1 MQSNGT
7 RIQAYLQRGMSAS
20 PVQKLFLLSN
30 LLLIAL
36 LLALLVALVMSFTDV
51 KSGAKAI
58 SRTST
63 PVAARLS
70 WNWFKGTAVTAPIVE
85 VDSRDLADANAK
97 AKLLGVML
105 SESASLATISL
116 NGRPE
121 QVYRVGDKLGS
132 SIVIKQMEAFRIIVE
147 QNGARRQILL
157 KKPDDVMQI
166 EQSPESESESDSGN
180 QTTNE
185 GFAMANMFGALPVKV
200 DNYGSGFKLNK
211 LSDEMKMLADIE
223 DGDVVVDIGGTGVQ
237 ELMSDPAEWIKY
249 SSETSLP
256 VTVIRNGEE
265 VVVYVNAASLSAK
278 MLPKLGLNQ

>member
-1 MQSNGT
+1 MLSNGAK
-7 RIQAYLQRGMSAS
+7 IQTYLQRGMSAS
-20 PVQKLFLLSN
+20 PVQKLLLLSN

-70 WNWFKGTAVTAPIVE
+70 WNWFKGTAVTAPIIE

-166 EQSPESESESDSGN
+166 EQSPESESDSGN

-265 VVVYVNAASLSAK
+265 VVIYVNAASLSAK

>member
-1 MQSNGT
+1 MLSNGT

-20 PVQKLFLLSN
+20 PVQKLLLLSN
-30 LLLIAL
+30 VLLIAL
-36 LLALLVALVMSFTDV
+36 LLALLVALVMSFTDI

-70 WNWFKGTAVTAPIVE
+70 WNWFNGTAVTAPIVE
-85 VDSRDLADANAK
+85 VDSRDLADANVK
-97 AKLLGVML
+97 AKLLGVIL

-132 SIVIKQMEAFRIIVE
+132 SIVIKQMQAFRIIVE
-147 QNGARRQILL
+147 QNGVRRQILL

-166 EQSPESESESDSGN
+166 EQSSENDSGN
-180 QTTNE
+180 QTADE

-237 ELMSDPAEWIKY
+237 ELMSDPAEWVKY

>member
-1 MQSNGT
+1 MLSNGT

-20 PVQKLFLLSN
+20 PVQKLLLLSN
-30 LLLIAL
+30 VLLIAL
-36 LLALLVALVMSFTDV
+36 LLALLVALVMSFTDI

-58 SRTST
+58 SRTSS

-70 WNWFKGTAVTAPIVE
+70 WNWFNGTAVTAPIVE
-85 VDSRDLADANAK
+85 VDSRDLADANVK

-132 SIVIKQMEAFRIIVE
+132 SIVIKQMQAFRIIVE
-147 QNGARRQILL
+147 QNGVRRQILL

-166 EQSPESESESDSGN
+166 EQSSESESDSGS
-180 QTTNE
+180 QTTDE

-237 ELMSDPAEWIKY
+237 ELMSDPAEWVKY

>member
-1 MQSNGT
+1 MLSNGT

-20 PVQKLFLLSN
+20 PVKKLLLLSN
-30 LLLIAL
+30 VLLIAL
-36 LLALLVALVMSFTDV
+36 LLALLVALVMSFTDI

-70 WNWFKGTAVTAPIVE
+70 WNWFNGTAVTAPIVE

-132 SIVIKQMEAFRIIVE
+132 SIVIKQMQAFRIIVE
-147 QNGARRQILL
+147 QNGVRRQILL

-166 EQSPESESESDSGN
+166 EQSSESESDSGS
-180 QTTNE
+180 QTTDE

-237 ELMSDPAEWIKY
+237 ELMSDPAEWVKY

>member
-7 RIQAYLQRGMSAS
+7 RLQAYLQRGMSAS

-70 WNWFKGTAVTAPIVE
+70 WNWFKGTAVTAPIIE

-157 KKPDDVMQI
+157 KKPDDVMQV
-166 EQSPESESESDSGN
+166 EQSPESESDSGN

-265 VVVYVNAASLSAK
+265 VVVYVNAASLAAK

>member
-1 MQSNGT
+1 MLSNGT

-20 PVQKLFLLSN
+20 PVQKLLLLSN
-30 LLLIAL
+30 VLLIAL
-36 LLALLVALVMSFTDV
+36 LLALLVALVMSFTDI

-70 WNWFKGTAVTAPIVE
+70 WNWFNGTAVTAPIVE
-85 VDSRDLADANAK
+85 VDSRDLADANVK
-97 AKLLGVML
+97 AKLLGVIL

-132 SIVIKQMEAFRIIVE
+132 SIVIKQMQAFRIIVE
-147 QNGARRQILL
+147 QNGVRRQILL

-166 EQSPESESESDSGN
+166 EQSSESDSGN
-180 QTTNE
+180 QTADE

-237 ELMSDPAEWIKY
+237 ELMSDPAEWVKY

>member
-1 MQSNGT
+1 MLSNGT

-20 PVQKLFLLSN
+20 PVKKLLLLSN
-30 LLLIAL
+30 VLLIAL
-36 LLALLVALVMSFTDV
+36 LLALLVALVMSFTDI

-58 SRTST
+58 SRTSS

-70 WNWFKGTAVTAPIVE
+70 WNWFNGTAVTAPIVE
-85 VDSRDLADANAK
+85 VDSRDLADANVK

-132 SIVIKQMEAFRIIVE
+132 SIVIKQMQAFRIIVE
-147 QNGARRQILL
+147 QNGVRRQILL

-166 EQSPESESESDSGN
+166 EQSSESESDSGS
-180 QTTNE
+180 QTTDE

-237 ELMSDPAEWIKY
+237 ELMSDPAEWVKY

>member
-1 MQSNGT
+1 MLSNGT

-20 PVQKLFLLSN
+20 PVQKLLLLSN
-30 LLLIAL
+30 VLLIAL
-36 LLALLVALVMSFTDV
+36 LLALLVALVMSFTDI

-70 WNWFKGTAVTAPIVE
+70 WNWFNGTAVTAPIVE
-85 VDSRDLADANAK
+85 VDSRDLADANVK

-132 SIVIKQMEAFRIIVE
+132 SIVIKQMQAFRIIVE
-147 QNGARRQILL
+147 QNGVRRQILL

-166 EQSPESESESDSGN
+166 EQSSESDSGN
-180 QTTNE
+180 QTADE

-237 ELMSDPAEWIKY
+237 ELMSDPAEWVKY

>member
-1 MQSNGT
+1 MLSNGT

-20 PVQKLFLLSN
+20 PVQKLLLLSN
-30 LLLIAL
+30 VLLIAL
-36 LLALLVALVMSFTDV
+36 LLALLVALVMSFTDI

-70 WNWFKGTAVTAPIVE
+70 WNWFNGTAVTAPIVE
-85 VDSRDLADANAK
+85 VDSRDLADANVK

-132 SIVIKQMEAFRIIVE
+132 SIVIKQMQAFRIIVE
-147 QNGARRQILL
+147 QNGVRRQILL

-166 EQSPESESESDSGN
+166 EQSSESESDSGS
-180 QTTNE
+180 QTTDE

-237 ELMSDPAEWIKY
+237 ELMSDPAEWVKY

>member
-1 MQSNGT
+1 MLSNGT

-20 PVQKLFLLSN
+20 PVQKLLLLSN
-30 LLLIAL
+30 VLLIAL
-36 LLALLVALVMSFTDV
+36 LLALLVALVMSFTDI

-70 WNWFKGTAVTAPIVE
+70 WNWFNGTAVTAPIVE
-85 VDSRDLADANAK
+85 VDSRDLADANVK

-132 SIVIKQMEAFRIIVE
+132 SIVIKQMQAFRIIVE
-147 QNGARRQILL
+147 QNGVRWQILL

-166 EQSPESESESDSGN
+166 EQSSESESDSGS
-180 QTTNE
+180 QTTDE

-237 ELMSDPAEWIKY
+237 ELMSDPAEWVKY

>member
-7 RIQAYLQRGMSAS
+7 RLQAYLQRGMSAS

-36 LLALLVALVMSFTDV
+36 LLALLIALVMSFTDV

-70 WNWFKGTAVTAPIVE
+70 WNWFKGTAVTAPIIE

-132 SIVIKQMEAFRIIVE
+132 SIVIKQMQAFRIIVE
-147 QNGARRQILL
+147 QNGVRRQILL

-166 EQSPESESESDSGN
+166 EQSSESESDSGS
-180 QTTNE
+180 QTTDE

>member
-1 MQSNGT
+1 MLSNGT

-20 PVQKLFLLSN
+20 PVQKLLLLSN

-51 KSGAKAI
+51 KPGAKAI
-58 SRTST
+58 SRTSS
-63 PVAARLS
+63 PVAASLS
-70 WNWFKGTAVTAPIVE
+70 WNWFNGTAVTAPIVE
-85 VDSRDLADANAK
+85 VDSRDLADANVK
-97 AKLLGVML
+97 AKLLGVIL

-132 SIVIKQMEAFRIIVE
+132 SIVIKQMQAFRIIVE
-147 QNGARRQILL
+147 QNGVRRQILL

-166 EQSPESESESDSGN
+166 EQSAESESDSGS
-180 QTTNE
+180 QTTDE

-237 ELMSDPAEWIKY
+237 ELMSDPAEWVKY

>member
-1 MQSNGT
+1 MLSNGT

-20 PVQKLFLLSN
+20 PVKKLLLLSN
-30 LLLIAL
+30 VLLIAL
-36 LLALLVALVMSFTDV
+36 LLALLVALVMSFTDI

-58 SRTST
+58 SRTSS

-70 WNWFKGTAVTAPIVE
+70 WNWFNGTAVTAPIVE
-85 VDSRDLADANAK
+85 VDSRDLADATVK

-132 SIVIKQMEAFRIIVE
+132 SIVIKQMQAFRIIVE
-147 QNGARRQILL
+147 QNGVRRQILL

-166 EQSPESESESDSGN
+166 EQSSESESDSGS
-180 QTTNE
+180 QTTDE

-237 ELMSDPAEWIKY
+237 ELMSDPAEWVKY

>member
-7 RIQAYLQRGMSAS
+7 RLQAYLQRGMSAS

-70 WNWFKGTAVTAPIVE
+70 WNWFNGTAVTAPIVE
-85 VDSRDLADANAK
+85 VDSRDLADANVK
-97 AKLLGVML
+97 AKLLGVIL

-132 SIVIKQMEAFRIIVE
+132 SIVIKQMQAFRIIVE
-147 QNGARRQILL
+147 QNGVRRQILL

-166 EQSPESESESDSGN
+166 EQSSESESDSGS
-180 QTTNE
+180 QTTDE

-237 ELMSDPAEWIKY
+237 ELMSDPAEWVKY

>member
-1 MQSNGT
+1 
-7 RIQAYLQRGMSAS
+7 
-20 PVQKLFLLSN
+20 
-30 LLLIAL
+30 
-36 LLALLVALVMSFTDV
+36 
-51 KSGAKAI
+51 
-58 SRTST
+58 
-63 PVAARLS
+63 VAARLS
-70 WNWFKGTAVTAPIVE
+70 WNWFKGTAVTAPIIE

-105 SESASLATISL
+105 SDSTSLATISL

-166 EQSPESESESDSGN
+166 EQSPESESDSGN

-237 ELMSDPAEWIKY
+237 ELMSDPAEWVKY

>member
-1 MQSNGT
+1 MLSNGT

-20 PVQKLFLLSN
+20 PVQKLLLLSN
-30 LLLIAL
+30 VLLIAL
-36 LLALLVALVMSFTDV
+36 LLALLVALVMSFTDI

-70 WNWFKGTAVTAPIVE
+70 WNWFNGTAVTAPIVE
-85 VDSRDLADANAK
+85 VDSRDLADANVK
-97 AKLLGVML
+97 AKLLGVIL

-132 SIVIKQMEAFRIIVE
+132 SIVIKQMQAFRIIVE
-147 QNGARRQILL
+147 QNGVRRQILL

-166 EQSPESESESDSGN
+166 EQSSESESDSGS
-180 QTTNE
+180 QTTDE

-237 ELMSDPAEWIKY
+237 ELMSDPAEWVKY

>member
-7 RIQAYLQRGMSAS
+7 RLQAYLQRGMSAS
-20 PVQKLFLLSN
+20 PVQKLLLLSN
-30 LLLIAL
+30 VLLIAL

-51 KSGAKAI
+51 KSGAKVI

-70 WNWFKGTAVTAPIVE
+70 WNWFKGTAVTAPIIE

-166 EQSPESESESDSGN
+166 EQSPESESDSGN

-265 VVVYVNAASLSAK
+265 VVIYVNAASLSAK

>member
-1 MQSNGT
+1 MLSNGT

-20 PVQKLFLLSN
+20 PVQKLLLLSN

-51 KSGAKAI
+51 KPGAKAI
-58 SRTST
+58 SRTSS

-70 WNWFKGTAVTAPIVE
+70 WNWFKGTAVTAPIIE

-105 SESASLATISL
+105 SDSTSLATISL

-132 SIVIKQMEAFRIIVE
+132 SIVIKQMQAFRIIVE
-147 QNGARRQILL
+147 QNGVRRQILL

-166 EQSPESESESDSGN
+166 EQSSESDSGN
-180 QTTNE
+180 QTADE

-237 ELMSDPAEWIKY
+237 ELMSDPAEWVKY

>member
-7 RIQAYLQRGMSAS
+7 RLQAYLQRGMSAS

-70 WNWFKGTAVTAPIVE
+70 WNWFKGTAVTAPIIE

-166 EQSPESESESDSGN
+166 EQSPESESDSGN
-180 QTTNE
+180 QTTNQ

-223 DGDVVVDIGGTGVQ
+223 DGDVVVDVGGTGVQ

>member
-1 MQSNGT
+1 MLSNGT

-20 PVQKLFLLSN
+20 PVQKLLLLSN

-51 KSGAKAI
+51 KPGAKAI
-58 SRTST
+58 SRTSI

-70 WNWFKGTAVTAPIVE
+70 WNWFNGTAVTAPIVE
-85 VDSRDLADANAK
+85 VDSRDLADANVK
-97 AKLLGVML
+97 AKLLGVIL

-132 SIVIKQMEAFRIIVE
+132 SIVIKQMQAFRIIVE
-147 QNGARRQILL
+147 QNGVRRQILL

-166 EQSPESESESDSGN
+166 EQSSESDSGN
-180 QTTNE
+180 QTADE

-237 ELMSDPAEWIKY
+237 ELMSDPAEWVKY

-278 MLPKLGLNQ
+278 VLPKLGLNQ

>member
-1 MQSNGT
+1 MLSNGT

-20 PVQKLFLLSN
+20 PVQKLLLLSN
-30 LLLIAL
+30 VLLIAL
-36 LLALLVALVMSFTDV
+36 LLALLVALVMSFTDI

-70 WNWFKGTAVTAPIVE
+70 WNWFNGTAVTAPIVE
-85 VDSRDLADANAK
+85 VDSRDLADATVK

-132 SIVIKQMEAFRIIVE
+132 SIVIKQMQAFRIIVE
-147 QNGARRQILL
+147 QNGVRRQILL

-166 EQSPESESESDSGN
+166 EQSSESESDSGS
-180 QTTNE
+180 QTTDE

-237 ELMSDPAEWIKY
+237 ELMSDPAEWVKY

>member
-1 MQSNGT
+1 
-7 RIQAYLQRGMSAS
+7 MSAS
-20 PVQKLFLLSN
+20 PVQKLLLLSN
-30 LLLIAL
+30 VLLIAL
-36 LLALLVALVMSFTDV
+36 LLALLVALVMSFTDI

-70 WNWFKGTAVTAPIVE
+70 WNWFNGTAVTAPIVE
-85 VDSRDLADANAK
+85 VDSRDLADANVK

-132 SIVIKQMEAFRIIVE
+132 SIVIKQMQAFRIIVE
-147 QNGARRQILL
+147 QNGVRWQILL

-166 EQSPESESESDSGN
+166 EQSSESESDSGS
-180 QTTNE
+180 QTTDE

-237 ELMSDPAEWIKY
+237 ELMSDPAEWVKY

>member
-1 MQSNGT
+1 MLSNGT

-20 PVQKLFLLSN
+20 PVQKLLLLSN

-51 KSGAKAI
+51 KPGAKAI

-70 WNWFKGTAVTAPIVE
+70 WNWFNGTAVTAPIVE
-85 VDSRDLADANAK
+85 VDSRDLADANVK
-97 AKLLGVML
+97 AKLLGVIL

-132 SIVIKQMEAFRIIVE
+132 SIVIKQMQAFRIIVE
-147 QNGARRQILL
+147 QNGVRRQILL

-166 EQSPESESESDSGN
+166 EQSSESDSGN
-180 QTTNE
+180 QTADE

-200 DNYGSGFKLNK
+200 DNYGSGFKLSK
-211 LSDEMKMLADIE
+211 LSSEMKMLADIE
-223 DGDVVVDIGGTGVQ
+223 DGDVVVDVGGTGVQ
-237 ELMSDPAEWIKY
+237 ELMSDPASWVQY
-249 SSETSLP
+249 SGETSLP

-265 VVVYVNAASLSAK
+265 VVLYVNAASLSAK
-278 MLPKLGLNQ
+278 MLPKLGLN